1 MNLVSAFKKLRFEE
15 QLTEEEKNSLVL
27 FTDRFISCS
36 LNPNLMTQEVI
47 DIVKE
52 VNIHR
57 CTTKC
62 QYQCKYS
69 FPKYPLKETIFIDKN
84 EPLPAEDKDENSEV
98 ILTNVNNILKDD
110 DKLAEIQQKYPNK
123 GTTKE
128 ANDVLRSK
136 RIETMLK
143 MAGNIKY
150 QDYVMAI
157 KRSKRY
163 GSTVLLQRDLDEVYV
178 NNYNKEWITNWNAN
192 LDIQLVPDM
201 FGVVTYVTDYWLKPD
216 KGMTEK
222 LEKSAKDLRSEPE
235 MRKRCQQLANI
246 FLTHRQMGESEAYYK
261 ILPHLTL
268 KYSNIATIF
277 VPTDIKEKRSKFLM
291 KLDKDDPNSKNGV
304 QVKGGRE
311 GTFLEKPDIIERY
324 CRRDLENHPE
334 LEFLTLSQ
342 FAIMY
347 EPIT

>member
-1 MNLVSAFKKLRFEE
+1 MDPQGKSTTFIQCADGTLKPLKTFLEEDIDESLHEMIRTNVLTATRNFHHRVIAFRNEIIMGKNSPLHVKYISYRIEFQARGAAHIHGVLWLDLEKIENELDKDQTNKKMNLVSAFKKLRFEE

-216 KGMTEK
+216 KGMT
-222 LEKSAKDLRSEPE
+222 
-235 MRKRCQQLANI
+235 
-246 FLTHRQMGESEAYYK
+246 
-261 ILPHLTL
+261 
-268 KYSNIATIF
+268 
-277 VPTDIKEKRSKFLM
+277 
-291 KLDKDDPNSKNGV
+291 DK
-304 QVKGGRE
+304 
-311 GTFLEKPDIIERY
+311 T
-324 CRRDLENHPE
+324 
-334 LEFLTLSQ
+334 
-342 FAIMY
+342 
-347 EPIT
+347 